1 MEQSNVPSQELPKPE
16 EVLLP
21 KEQIRPLARGLIQLF
36 AEPTQIINDNLPLL
50 DTETNVSFK
59 NVVDEMKSSM
69 QKIELLLKG
78 LLTAK
83 EAKFVIKPEGEEFV
97 FSEEKEEDIPEE
109 GSVTIDT
116 ILARKLTRALSH
128 TIGTPFS
135 IVVGYS
141 ELLTTMSSSEEV
153 KNQAKTTNE
162 ASVKMLE
169 SFNPIRNAH
178 ILEMNTD
185 QGQTKIQAVRITEKL
200 QGEQASFNQ

>member
-109 GSVTIDT
+109 GSVTIDA